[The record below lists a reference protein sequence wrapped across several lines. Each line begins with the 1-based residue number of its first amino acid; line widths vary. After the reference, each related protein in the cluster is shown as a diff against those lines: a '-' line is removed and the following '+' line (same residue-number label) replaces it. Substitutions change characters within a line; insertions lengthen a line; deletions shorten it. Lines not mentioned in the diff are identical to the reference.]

1 LKVLPDLNAPIYKN
15 LAMNQILVDIEA
27 ILKNKPKKINMGDC
41 DDAQLEKVLE
51 MSKKEHGIRIYN
63 NRK

>member
-1 LKVLPDLNAPIYKN
+1 MI
-15 LAMNQILVDIEA
+15 VDIEV

-51 MSKKEHGIRIYN
+51 MSKKEFGN
-63 NRK
+63 